1 MRTGLPKQT
10 NVFGVRNH
18 PVFFCVQSTKKNPLY
33 LFSGKVQNQE
43 TMPQVFAYLRVST
56 DAQDVANQKHGV
68 VRYCVDKK
76 LLEPVF
82 VEDTVSGRS
91 DWRDRQLGKMIRGA
105 GQGDVIVVS
114 EVSRLARSTLQ
125 VLEIGRECIERG
137 VHLHVAKNGIVFD
150 DSMQSKIV
158 ATVLGLVA
166 EIERDFISSRTKE
179 ALAKRKAEGMKLGR
193 PVGASKNLKLDKH
206 ADRIDRYLEKSINK
220 VAIAKLLDVSPN
232 TLYEWLKVRR
242 PSSTPAP

>member
-1 MRTGLPKQT
+1 MT
-10 NVFGVRNH
+10 
-18 PVFFCVQSTKKNPLY
+18 
-33 LFSGKVQNQE
+33 
-43 TMPQVFAYLRVST
+43 QVFAYLRVST

-68 VRYCVDKK
+68 VRYCVEKR

-82 VEDTVSGRS
+82 IEDTVSGKT

-125 VLEIGRECIERG
+125 VLEIGRE
-137 VHLHVAKNGIVFD
+137 
-150 DSMQSKIV
+150 S
-158 ATVLGLVA
+158 
-166 EIERDFISSRTKE
+166 IERDFISSRTKE

-206 ADRIDRYLEKSINK
+206 ADKIDSYLAKGINK
-220 VAIAKLLDVSPN
+220 VAIDKLLDVSPN
-232 TLYEWLKVRR
+232 TLYEWLKVRF
-242 PSSTPAP
+242 TGTTQAP

>member
-1 MRTGLPKQT
+1 M
-10 NVFGVRNH
+10 
-18 PVFFCVQSTKKNPLY
+18 PL
-33 LFSGKVQNQE
+33 
-43 TMPQVFAYLRVST
+43 VFAYLRVST

-68 VRYCVDKK
+68 VRYCVEKR

-82 VEDTVSGRS
+82 IEDTISGRT

-105 GQGDVIVVS
+105 GRGDVIVVS

-137 VHLHVAKNGIVFD
+137 VHLHVAKSGIVFD

-166 EIERDFISSRTKE
+166 EIERDFISSRTRE
-179 ALAKRKAEGMKLGR
+179 ALAKRKADGVKLGR
-193 PVGASKNLKLDKH
+193 PVGAPKKLKLDKH
-206 ADRIDRYLEKSINK
+206 AEKIDSYLAKGINK

-232 TLYEWLKVRR
+232 TLYDWLKIRR
-242 PSSTPAP
+242 PGSVTARI

>member
-1 MRTGLPKQT
+1 
-10 NVFGVRNH
+10 
-18 PVFFCVQSTKKNPLY
+18 
-33 LFSGKVQNQE
+33 
-43 TMPQVFAYLRVST
+43 MPQVFAYLRVST

-68 VRYCVDKK
+68 VRYCIDKK

-82 VEDTVSGRS
+82 VEDTVSGKS

-105 GQGDVIVVS
+105 GKGDVIVVS

-206 ADRIDRYLEKSINK
+206 ADKIDGYIEKGINK

-232 TLYEWLKVRR
+232 TLYEWLKVRWL
-242 PSSTPAP
+242 SKDSITI